1 MTLVWHIYGGYDF
14 SSTASE
20 KEVQKK
26 TVNFED
32 RARIQGSE
40 VSFSKSDMNRV
51 AFTSPVK
58 EKQDKSM
65 IGWRAKGGV
74 KRDHD
79 VLMELQLNKVR
90 FQHEVY
96 PEDTTQASR
105 QVLLVSEVEVR
116 DRLASSHFNK
126 FLYQHTSQA
135 RPKQSHA
142 NMIVIKATH
151 VRPDPKLSA
160 QECIL
165 RISLL
170 PLRLNVDQDSLLFLV
185 GFFNEL
191 GGQDMEKSTTEEA
204 ASSRHATP
212 THQPPVMTVTVEN
225 SDEIKQ
231 QAQKLVSDNLLILL
245 EEDEENCEDDS
256 LSDMSRKSTSIQQL
270 GEESPP
276 PIYFRN
282 VLFSPEVPIRLDYQ
296 GKHVD
301 MSHGPLAGLLM
312 GLGQLNCS
320 ELRLKRLSHRH
331 GLLGV
336 DKLLSYALHE
346 WLQDI
351 KRHQLP
357 SLLGGF
363 GPMHSFV
370 QLFQGIRDL
379 FWLPIEQ
386 YQKDGRLVRGLQRG
400 ANSFT
405 TSTAMA
411 ALELT
416 SRIIHLIQATAETAY
431 DMVSPGPSVRR
442 RSNKG
447 KKGRR
452 RHYSQP
458 QDIREGMANAYMVV
472 KEV

>member
-1 MTLVWHIYGGYDF
+1 M
-14 SSTASE
+14 
-20 KEVQKK
+20 Q
-26 TVNFED
+26 
-32 RARIQGSE
+32 
-40 VSFSKSDMNRV
+40 
-51 AFTSPVK
+51 
-58 EKQDKSM
+58 
-65 IGWRAKGGV
+65 GWRTKGGTR
-74 KRDHD
+74 RDHD

-96 PEDTTQASR
+96 PDDTAQASR
-105 QVLLVSEVEVR
+105 QVLLISEVEVR

-142 NMIVIKATH
+142 NMVVIKATH
-151 VRPDPKLSA
+151 IRPDPKLSA

-185 GFFNEL
+185 KFFNEL
-191 GGQDMEKSTTEEA
+191 GGQDIDKPVVEGDTG
-204 ASSRHATP
+204 SRHATP
-212 THQPPVMTVTVEN
+212 THQPPVMTVSTDDC
-225 SDEIKQ
+225 DELKQ

-245 EEDEENCEDDS
+245 EEDVETVDDDNAREKQKQRIAQQTADDS
-256 LSDMSRKSTSIQQL
+256 L
-270 GEESPP
+270 P

-301 MSHGPLAGLLM
+301 MTHGPLAGLLM

-336 DKLLSYALHE
+336 DKLLSFALHE

-442 RSNKG
+442 RSHKG
-447 KKGRR
+447 KKGKRR
-452 RHYSQP
+452 QYSQP

-472 KEV
+472 KEVRQHF